1 MVWIKLTLIIFPF
14 FNSVYAADLSDNE
27 LSYFN
32 SIDLNNDGFVSL
44 DEISQTIRVIFQL
57 VDSNNDKKISINEL
71 KELKQ
76 ILELMKWVFGENY

>member
-14 FNSVYAADLSDNE
+14 FNSVYAAELSDNE
-27 LSYFN
+27 LTYFN
-32 SIDLNNDGFVSL
+32 SMDLNSDGFVSL
-44 DEISQTIRVIFQL
+44 EEISQSTRIIFQL

-76 ILELMKWVFGENY
+76 ILELMQ